1 LSQLARDFPTITAV
15 RVRDVIATVSDLLGK
30 MLAAIRGAN
39 GLTLLTGVLVLAGA
53 LAAGLEGRIYDAA
66 VLKTY
71 GATRRQLIAA
81 FAAEYAIL
89 GLAAATFGIITGS
102 LASWFLAYWIL
113 EMPWSFSLPVAIL
126 TALIAVAV
134 TVAAGLAATWRALA
148 ARPAPLLR
156 NE

>member
-1 LSQLARDFPTITAV
+1 
-15 RVRDVIATVSDLLGK
+15 

-39 GLTLLTGVLVLAGA
+39 GLTLLTGILVLAGA
-53 LAAGLEGRIYDAA
+53 LLASLDSRIYDAA

-71 GATRRQLIAA
+71 GATRGQLIGA

-89 GLAAATFGIITGS
+89 GLAAAVFGVITGS
-102 LASWFLAYWIL
+102 LASWFMAYWIL
-113 EMPWSFSLPVAIL
+113 EMPWRFSLPVALL
-126 TALIAVAV
+126 TALIAVVV
-134 TVAAGLAATWRALA
+134 TVAAGLIATWRALA